1 MASPVPLRALR
12 QVRRT
17 ERPDPHSGSQGHA
30 RSNRKRVEHDA
41 CRLADG
47 DDVNRRCGLHGG
59 HETGFVKGVMNEA
72 AGIGG
77 IERRMQDG
85 VQVVAEVWNGAGQ

>member
-12 QVRRT
+12 QVRGT
-17 ERPDPHSGSQGHA
+17 EQPDPDPGTQRHTSGAS
-30 RSNRKRVEHDA
+30 KRVEHGA
-41 CRLADG
+41 RRLADG
-47 DDVNRRCGLHGG
+47 NDVNRRRRLHGG

-85 VQVVAEVWNGAGQ
+85 MQVVAEVWNGAGQ